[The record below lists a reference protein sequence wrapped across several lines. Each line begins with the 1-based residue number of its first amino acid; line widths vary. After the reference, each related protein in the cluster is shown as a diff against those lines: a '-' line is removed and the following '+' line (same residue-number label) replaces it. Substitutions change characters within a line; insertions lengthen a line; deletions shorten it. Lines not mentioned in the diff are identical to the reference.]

1 MTEKF
6 ERYSDVLNRLAS
18 EAIECSPEQWREGV
32 LSISCDGAG
41 INYSL
46 KNPNSDLR
54 ASISEDLRSLC
65 EELYVVMRNAGEVWV
80 QANVKFFQKEDAEWG
95 FSFEFSYSDSN
106 QNQQSTTTQK
116 TKSANAWTTWQTKL
130 TPPPKWASSPEKLLL
145 EFMRDYKVWNDQ
157 SHQRS
162 EREEFSESLM
172 KSIEA
177 SWKKLT
183 DKYCRDGFQGEPIAF
198 GSESLHD
205 TSRETII
212 SVKINA
218 NVAIAKTESK
228 NSHIANYSDNY
239 EYALSYDGRRWFLEQ
254 IYYVDDEG
262 KYPAL

>member
-1 MTEKF
+1 
-6 ERYSDVLNRLAS
+6 
-18 EAIECSPEQWREGV
+18 
-32 LSISCDGAG
+32 
-41 INYSL
+41 
-46 KNPNSDLR
+46 
-54 ASISEDLRSLC
+54 
-65 EELYVVMRNAGEVWV
+65 
-80 QANVKFFQKEDAEWG
+80 
-95 FSFEFSYSDSN
+95 
-106 QNQQSTTTQK
+106 
-116 TKSANAWTTWQTKL
+116 
-130 TPPPKWASSPEKLLL
+130 
-145 EFMRDYKVWNDQ
+145 MRDYKVWNDQ

-183 DKYCRDGFQGEPIAF
+183 DKYCRDRFQGEPIAF

-212 SVKINA
+212 SVEINA

-239 EYALSYDGRRWFLEQ
+239 EYALSFDGRRWFLEQ